1 MNLNR
6 SSYPVWIIVYLCC
19 HDPECSLPAVGEDEE
34 ISIKEVTDAIVEAVG
49 FDGEYSVSPV
59 HSSVDLY

>member
-1 MNLNR
+1 M
-6 SSYPVWIIVYLCC
+6 
-19 HDPECSLPAVGEDEE
+19 PAVGEDEE